1 MSKGFYCF
9 SKEINDKELKEL
21 KINGTIRNSIS
32 SLSKSIWV
40 YTLEND
46 HFILLNGK
54 PFQSQQEMLRS
65 LNLNRVRTINKY
77 KDAGINFKGYY
88 FFSKQMS
95 NEEWNKLNKNIYAKP
110 SKKAMLVWVYKD
122 NKLIKNRPF
131 LSMTAAGCQRPKE
144 LNLNRK
150 LIRKYLDSNQ
160 SYNGFLIFSSQ
171 KG

>member
-1 MSKGFYCF
+1 
-9 SKEINDKELKEL
+9 
-21 KINGTIRNSIS
+21 
-32 SLSKSIWV
+32 
-40 YTLEND
+40 
-46 HFILLNGK
+46 
-54 PFQSQQEMLRS
+54 
-65 LNLNRVRTINKY
+65 
-77 KDAGINFKGYY
+77 
-88 FFSKQMS
+88 
-95 NEEWNKLNKNIYAKP
+95 
-110 SKKAMLVWVYKD
+110 MLVWVYKD